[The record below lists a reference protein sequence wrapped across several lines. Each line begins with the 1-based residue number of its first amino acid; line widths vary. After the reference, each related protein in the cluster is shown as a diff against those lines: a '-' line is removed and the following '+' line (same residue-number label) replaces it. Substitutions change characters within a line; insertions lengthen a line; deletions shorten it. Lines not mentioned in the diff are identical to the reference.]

1 MRQQRVAKLGRLDQ
15 LSVAMREVGAA
26 ALAVEPRVGV
36 ERRRIVADV
45 IAGAHREHHDIRLRL
60 LEQVLRR
67 HRFAA
72 DNPGFLL
79 WLVTVLGAALTG
91 GGTVS
96 LGRRLVDAA
105 RGHRG

>member
-1 MRQQRVAKLGRLDQ
+1 
-15 LSVAMREVGAA
+15 
-26 ALAVEPRVGV
+26 
-36 ERRRIVADV
+36 
-45 IAGAHREHHDIRLRL
+45 
-60 LEQVLRR
+60 LRR

-96 LGRRLVDAA
+96 LGRRLVDARA
-105 RGHRG
+105 DIAASVDQTYPEFPF